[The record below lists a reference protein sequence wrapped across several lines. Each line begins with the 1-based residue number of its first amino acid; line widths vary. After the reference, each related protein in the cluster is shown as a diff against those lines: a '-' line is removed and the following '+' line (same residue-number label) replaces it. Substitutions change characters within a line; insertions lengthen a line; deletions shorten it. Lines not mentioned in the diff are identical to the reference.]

1 MTYQRQPRRSRQQ
14 WQQIIHDLA
23 QSGLS
28 AKDFSQQQNLPYQS
42 LIKWKHEFKHSSQ
55 TQTSPFLDI
64 TPKPTAI
71 ALSESSIL
79 WCNTYYEHRC
89 STLKV

>member
-64 TPKPTAI
+64 TPKPG
-71 ALSESSIL
+71 
-79 WCNTYYEHRC
+79 NTENQERQEGT
-89 STLKV
+89 SKNW